1 MRYKPKMRVYRC
13 RNPKCRFVFHRD
25 GVGSINIRRKYL
37 GLGLVVGAMASP
49 IGVRYHA
56 HLRCSSG
63 VRDRERIPVL

>member
-37 GLGLVVGAMASP
+37 GLRLSSWGH
-49 IGVRYHA
+49 GVPHRSA
-56 HLRCSSG
+56 LPR
-63 VRDRERIPVL
+63 PPPM